1 MDLSHTEYPRRKS
14 TMNRKMA
21 ALLVAAACITLTAC
35 GDDGV
40 ASQISH
46 YDPAE
51 VQLLRD
57 QAEVAGIAADDKLI
71 LSTLQNR
78 DDCRTIRKGLTSL
91 AQGAAPAD
99 VATSLRI
106 LVSGNRSRGQAD
118 QADYYEQV
126 IDELALGDST
136 NLQEYLANNCADVR

>member
-1 MDLSHTEYPRRKS
+1 
-14 TMNRKMA
+14 MNQKMV
-21 ALLVAAACITLTAC
+21 ALLIAGACLTLTAC

-51 VQLLRD
+51 VQMLRD
-57 QAEVAGIAADDKLI
+57 QAKVAGIAADDKLI
-71 LSTLQNR
+71 LSTLRNR

-91 AQGAAPAD
+91 AQGVAPAE
-99 VATSLRI
+99 VATSLRV

-126 IDELALGDST
+126 IDELTLGDSS
-136 NLQEYLANNCADVR
+136 NLQEYLANNCADVK